1 MPDRP
6 LTVKQAAFCKWL
18 FTPGSEIF
26 GNGTESARRAGY
38 SGTTNQ
44 LAVVAHGNRRKAK
57 IIAERDR
64 INACVDEAAGI
75 TDAHLTEMYLALQKR
90 ALTHDT
96 GAAKLIAQ
104 RFDPKYTERS
114 QQDIRGVFAG
124 YEPTEA
130 QNSRERQRKALV
142 SQEAALPVVELPE
155 PTQGAG
161 HVYAGLARAM
171 QAQTHIDTQHTEH
184 EQSAGNEETLDF
196 KPVTKV
202 DPPGGG
208 L

>member
-1 MPDRP
+1 MQDRP

-38 SGTTNQ
+38 SGTSNQ
-44 LAVVAHGNRRKAK
+44 LAVVAHGNIRKAN

-64 INACVDEAAGI
+64 INACVDEVAGI

-130 QNSRERQRKALV
+130 ENSRARQRKAL
-142 SQEAALPVVELPE
+142 AVVEALPE
-155 PTQGAG
+155 PTQGVG
-161 HVYAGLARAM
+161 HVYAGLARALH
-171 QAQTHIDTQHTEH
+171 AQTHADTQHTEPGTP
-184 EQSAGNEETLDF
+184 ACNDKTLDF